1 MPLNG
6 AAGVQSPIG
15 GERRASPWLLLPV
28 QSCFSKPSWAT
39 RLNASAATVLSRR
52 GAVKP
57 QVQLEQHQPANVS
70 SSIQIMRLFIGCA
83 QFWISTEGWTSAGD
97 EGQEYT

>member
-1 MPLNG
+1 M
-6 AAGVQSPIG
+6 
-15 GERRASPWLLLPV
+15 
-28 QSCFSKPSWAT
+28 
-39 RLNASAATVLSRR
+39 LSRR

-57 QVQLEQHQPANVS
+57 QVQWEQHQPVNVS
-70 SSIQIMRLFIGCA
+70 SSIQIMCLFIGCA